1 MTPFIRKKSFPIT
14 SERVEK
20 SPFSSVDKVKE
31 SLKKVKRKESIGF
44 TAKNSLIAMGL
55 LKNKNNVYAISP
67 KYQ

>member
-1 MTPFIRKKSFPIT
+1 MTQYIRNKSFPIT
-14 SERVEK
+14 VERVEK

-31 SLKKVKRKESIGF
+31 SLKMVKKNESIGF

-55 LKNKNNVYAISP
+55 LKNKNNVYVLSQ